1 MKTLEE
7 RTKEI
12 QAEADRNIE
21 RVKREYEMKAKLD
34 VPLEYD
40 TPQTCGC
47 NLYGSKISAIFRQR
61 SHGRDNYKNPDANLL
76 RHLIKKHKPVP
87 LRVVK
92 GGCTSIVPKNYEHKG
107 RIYNEFDIFPITIRI
122 ESLHAFSSVNWC
134 AMVEDELVR
143 MQVDMPIPK
152 SMSVVPMVEA
162 NPGCPLWAKET
173 VYGWD
178 LKVAIS
184 ELMME
189 KIRWS
194 NGCHPRT
201 EAFARTPNDFTV
213 CWHEQPEWMLVPE
226 DIASLWE

>member
-21 RVKREYEMKAKLD
+21 RVKREYEMKAKLG

-61 SHGRDNYKNPDANLL
+61 GHERDGYKNPDANLL
-76 RHLIKKHKPVP
+76 RRLIKKHEPVP

-107 RIYNEFDIFPITIRI
+107 RIDNEFDIFPITIRI
-122 ESLHAFSSVNWC
+122 ESLLALSSVNWC
-134 AMVEDELVR
+134 AMVGDELVR
-143 MQVDMPIPK
+143 MQVDMPKPK

-162 NPGCPLWAKET
+162 NPGYPLQTKQV

-189 KIRWS
+189 KIRWN

-213 CWHEQPEWMLVPE
+213 CWHEQPEWMLAPE

>member
-7 RTKEI
+7 RMKEI
-12 QAEADRNIE
+12 QAEADRNIN
-21 RVKREYEMKAKLD
+21 RVKREYEMKTRLD
-34 VPLEYD
+34 VPLEYN
-40 TPQTCGC
+40 TPQTVGS
-47 NLYGSKISAIFRQR
+47 NLYGSRISAIFRQR
-61 SHGRDNYKNPDANLL
+61 SHGRDNYKNPDAALL
-76 RHLIKKHKPVP
+76 RHLIKKHEPVP

-92 GGCTSIVPKNYEHKG
+92 GGCTSIIPTSYEHKG
-107 RIYNEFDIFPITIRI
+107 RADKEFGIFPITIRI
-122 ESLHAFSSVNWC
+122 ESLLASSSVNWC

-143 MQVDMPIPK
+143 MQVDMPMPK
-152 SMSVVPMVEA
+152 GMSVVPRVEA
-162 NPGCPLWAKET
+162 NPGYPLWTKQV

-189 KIRWS
+189 KIRWN

-213 CWHEQPEWMLVPE
+213 CWHEKPEWMAMPE